1 MQPASA
7 MIRNFKN
14 ESFERVFLTTIAFPA
29 SSTASTDSVGSAG
42 SSQMDWIIAG
52 FSPMDWIVAGVLA
65 VGTALFVAG
74 HLSLPLSPME
84 DASMLLRYS
93 QNLARGHGIVWNVG
107 ERPVEGATDFLY
119 MVLIGVISRLTHV
132 GVKAVAAALLFV
144 SHVVSVV
151 VMYFGLRRLYRAPM
165 LVAMGFAAT
174 LGLGLGYHYVNSGFS
189 APFYGL
195 FALLTWCVG
204 TVCVLD
210 GVTWRRA
217 LWLAAFGFVTGLIRP
232 DGAILAGLMLCS
244 TLYGVRT
251 RRLPLV
257 VSFGAIFTVCGGVY
271 FAWRLQYFGFPF
283 PVPFYSK
290 YLGRIQLANLKL
302 SSRAMVEML
311 LPFLPLAGLGL
322 RSRSAMRQLAIW
334 LITVVPFTS
343 VWTLIALENNH
354 FSRFQ
359 YVMVPLS
366 LFSLGGLVSVWWQE
380 IESARPQEAETLKRP
395 LAAVMALM
403 FVFAII
409 YDMHLYLKPF
419 SNIGA
424 QELGLRLQPYAA
436 KNYSMVMTEAGDL
449 PFYSEW
455 RAVDE
460 GGLND
465 SFVAHNHGLLTEAYI
480 DLYQP
485 EILMYHV
492 WTMHRSVADLKA
504 QAEGIVSP
512 GVTGRLSLNDA
523 MMHNY
528 AVKHG
533 YVLAAI
539 WGGTYCDYH
548 VYWVKRDFAD
558 SAAIVSAIRDHP
570 YYMQET
576 GQLAYDFRDAPSPS
590 IPCLI

>member
-1 MQPASA
+1 M
-7 MIRNFKN
+7 
-14 ESFERVFLTTIAFPA
+14 TTVAFPA
-29 SSTASTDSVGSAG
+29 SSTDSTDSVRIARL
-42 SSQMDWIIAG
+42 SQMDWIIAR
-52 FSPMDWIVAGVLA
+52 FSKMDLIVAGVLA
-65 VGTALFVAG
+65 AATALFLVG

-93 QNLARGHGIVWNVG
+93 QNFARGHGIVWNVG

-119 MVLIGVISRLTHV
+119 MVLIGLISRLMHMD
-132 GVKAVAAALLFV
+132 VKAAAVALLFV
-144 SHVVSVV
+144 SQVVSVV
-151 VMYFGLRRLYRAPM
+151 VMYAGLRRLYRAPM
-165 LVAMGFAAT
+165 LVAAGFAAT
-174 LGLGLGYHYVNSGFS
+174 LGLGLGYHYINSGFS

-204 TVCVLD
+204 TTCVLE
-210 GVTWRRA
+210 GVTRRRA
-217 LWLAAFGFVTGLIRP
+217 LWFATFGFITGLIRP
-232 DGAILAGLMLCS
+232 DGVILAGLMLCS
-244 TLYGVRT
+244 TLYGVRA
-251 RRLPLV
+251 RRLLLV
-257 VSFGAIFTVCGGVY
+257 VSFGAIFAVCGGIY
-271 FAWRLQYFGFPF
+271 FAWRLHYFGFPF
-283 PVPFYSK
+283 PVPFYAKHS
-290 YLGRIQLANLKL
+290 GGIQWANLKL
-302 SSRAMVEML
+302 SSRTMVEML
-311 LPFLPLAGLGL
+311 LPFLPLIGLGF
-322 RSRSAMRQLAIW
+322 RSRSAMRQLAVW
-334 LITVVPFTS
+334 LITVVPFTAL
-343 VWTLIALENNH
+343 WILILFENNH

-366 LFSLGGLVSVWWQE
+366 MFFLGGLVTVWWRE
-380 IESARPQEAETLKRP
+380 LESTRPREAETLKRP
-395 LAAVMALM
+395 LAAMMALM

-409 YDMHLYLKPF
+409 YNMHLYLKPF
-419 SNIGA
+419 SNVGA

-436 KNYSMVMTEAGDL
+436 KNYSMVITEAGDL

-465 SFVAHNHGLLTEAYI
+465 SFVARNKGLLTEAYI
-480 DLYQP
+480 DRYQP

-492 WTMHRSVADLKA
+492 WAMHRTVADLKA
-504 QAEGIVSP
+504 QTEGVVSP
-512 GVTGRLSLNDA
+512 EVTGKLSLNDA

-533 YVLAAI
+533 YVLAAV

-558 SAAIVSAIRDHP
+558 SDAIVSAIRDHP

-576 GQLAYDFRDAPSPS
+576 GQLAYDFRDAPAPS

>member
-1 MQPASA
+1 MDLAVA
-7 MIRNFKN
+7 MGLA
-14 ESFERVFLTTIAFPA
+14 VA
-29 SSTASTDSVGSAG
+29 TAS
-42 SSQMDWIIAG
+42 
-52 FSPMDWIVAGVLA
+52 
-65 VGTALFVAG
+65 FVAR

-107 ERPVEGATDFLY
+107 EHPVEGATDFLY
-119 MVLIGVISRLTHV
+119 MVLIGAFSRLTRV
-132 GVKAVAAALLFV
+132 DVKAVAAALLSV
-144 SHVVSVV
+144 SQVLSVV
-151 VMYFGLRRLYRAPM
+151 VMYVGLRRLYRAPV
-165 LVAMGFAAT
+165 LVAAGFAAT
-174 LGLGLGYHYVNSGFS
+174 LGLGLGYHFVNTGFS

-195 FALLTWCVG
+195 FALLTWYVG
-204 TVCVLD
+204 TVCVQD

-217 LWLAAFGFVTGLIRP
+217 AWFAVFGFITGLIRP
-232 DGAILAGLMLCS
+232 DGVILAALMLCS

-257 VSFGAIFTVCGGVY
+257 VSFGAIFAVCGGIY
-271 FAWRLQYFGFPF
+271 FAWRLHYFGYPF
-283 PVPFYSK
+283 PVPFYTKHS
-290 YLGRIQLANLKL
+290 GGIQWANLKL
-302 SSRAMVEML
+302 SSREMVEML
-311 LPFLPLAGLGL
+311 LPFLPMAGLGL

-343 VWTLIALENNH
+343 VWVLISLENNH

-366 LFSLGGLVSVWWQE
+366 LFSLGGLVAAWWRE
-380 IESARPQEAETLKRP
+380 IETTRPREAETLKSP
-395 LAAVMALM
+395 LTAVLALV
-403 FVFAII
+403 FVFAIF
-409 YDMHLYLKPF
+409 YNMHLYLKPF
-419 SNIGA
+419 SNVGA

-465 SFVAHNHGLLTEAYI
+465 SFVAHNNGLLTEAYM
-480 DLYQP
+480 DRYHP
-485 EILMYHV
+485 EILMYRV
-492 WTMHRSVADLKA
+492 WAMYRSVDDLKA
-504 QAEGIVSP
+504 QTEGVVAP
-512 GVTGRLSLNDA
+512 GVTDKLSLNDA
-523 MMHNY
+523 IMRNY

-533 YVLAAI
+533 YVLAAV

-548 VYWVKRDFAD
+548 LYWVKGDFAD
-558 SAAIVSAIRDHP
+558 SNAIVSAIRDHP

-576 GQLAYDFRDAPSPS
+576 GQLAYDFRNAPVPAV
-590 IPCLI
+590 PCVI

>member
-1 MQPASA
+1 
-7 MIRNFKN
+7 
-14 ESFERVFLTTIAFPA
+14 LTTVAFPA
-29 SSTASTDSVGSAG
+29 SSTDSIESIGLARLSK
-42 SSQMDWIIAG
+42 MDLIIA
-52 FSPMDWIVAGVLA
+52 IALA
-65 VGTALFVAG
+65 AATALFVAG

-107 ERPVEGATDFLY
+107 EHPVEGATDFLY
-119 MVLIGVISRLTHV
+119 MVLIGVVSRVTQV

-144 SHVVSVV
+144 SQVVSVV
-151 VMYFGLRRLYRAPM
+151 VLYVGLRRLYRAPVLM
-165 LVAMGFAAT
+165 AAGFAVT
-174 LGLGLGYHYVNSGFS
+174 LGFGLGYHYVNTGFS

-195 FALLTWCVG
+195 FALLTWYVGMTCVR
-204 TVCVLD
+204 D

-217 LWLAAFGFVTGLIRP
+217 ILFAALGFVTGLIRP
-232 DGAILAGLMLCS
+232 DGVILAGLMLCS
-244 TLYGVRT
+244 TLYGVRG

-257 VSFGAIFTVCGGVY
+257 VSFGLIFAVCGGAY
-271 FAWRLQYFGFPF
+271 FAWRMHYFGLPL
-283 PVPFYSK
+283 PIPFYAKHSGA
-290 YLGRIQLANLKL
+290 LRWANLKL

-322 RSRSAMRQLAIW
+322 RSRRGMRQLTVW
-334 LITVVPFTS
+334 LITIVPFTS
-343 VWTLIALENNH
+343 VWILISLENNH

-366 LFSLGGLVSVWWQE
+366 LLSLGGLAAVWWRE
-380 IESARPQEAETLKRP
+380 IESTRPREAETLKRP
-395 LAAVMALM
+395 LVAVMALV
-403 FVFAII
+403 FVFAVI
-409 YDMHLYLKPF
+409 YNMHLYLKPF
-419 SNIGA
+419 SNVGA

-465 SFVAHNHGLLTEAYI
+465 AFVARNHGLLTEAYI
-480 DLYQP
+480 DRYQP
-485 EILMYHV
+485 EILMYRV
-492 WTMHRSVADLKA
+492 WVLHRGVAELKA
-504 QAEGIVSP
+504 QMEGVVSP
-512 GVTGRLSLNDA
+512 GINDKLSLNDA
-523 MMHNY
+523 VMHNY
-528 AVKHG
+528 AIKHG

-558 SAAIVSAIRDHP
+558 RDAIVSAIRDHP

-576 GQLAYDFRDAPSPS
+576 GQLAYDFRDASVPSV
-590 IPCLI
+590 PCMI